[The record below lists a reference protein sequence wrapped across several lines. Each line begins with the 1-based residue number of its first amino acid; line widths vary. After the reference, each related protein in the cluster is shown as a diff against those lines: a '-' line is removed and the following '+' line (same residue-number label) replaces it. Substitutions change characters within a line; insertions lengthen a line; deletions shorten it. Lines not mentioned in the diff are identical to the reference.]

1 MSDQPGTP
9 PPYPGQQPPQQ
20 PTWGSAYPPQ
30 QPPPGYG
37 YQQPYA
43 APRPSHPKATTAM
56 VLGIIG
62 IAGGLACVLPLL
74 VAPYAW
80 IMGAHAVRDID
91 ASGGQL
97 GGRGEAN
104 TGKIL
109 GIIGTVLLA
118 LGLALAVLLLVLT
131 LSVDDFWDD
140 GSTY

>member
-9 PPYPGQQPPQQ
+9 PPYPGEQPHQ
-20 PTWGSAYPPQ
+20 PGWGPAHPQ

-37 YQQPYA
+37 YQPYA
-43 APRPSHPKATTAM
+43 APPPSHPKATTAM
-56 VLGIIG
+56 VLGIVS
-62 IAGGLACVLPLL
+62 IAGGLACWLPLFL
-74 VAPYAW
+74 SPYAW
-80 IMGAHAVRDID
+80 IVGAHAVRDID

-109 GIIGTVLLA
+109 GIVGTVFLA
-118 LGLALAVLLLVLT
+118 LGLAVAVLLLVLT
-131 LSVDDFWDD
+131 LTVDDFWDD

>member
-1 MSDQPGTP
+1 
-9 PPYPGQQPPQQ
+9 
-20 PTWGSAYPPQ
+20 
-30 QPPPGYG
+30 
-37 YQQPYA
+37 
-43 APRPSHPKATTAM
+43 M

-62 IAGGLACVLPLL
+62 IAGGLACFLPLF

-109 GIIGTVLLA
+109 GIVGTVF
-118 LGLALAVLLLVLT
+118 LALALVAVVALIVLSLT
-131 LSVDDFWDD
+131 VDDFWDD